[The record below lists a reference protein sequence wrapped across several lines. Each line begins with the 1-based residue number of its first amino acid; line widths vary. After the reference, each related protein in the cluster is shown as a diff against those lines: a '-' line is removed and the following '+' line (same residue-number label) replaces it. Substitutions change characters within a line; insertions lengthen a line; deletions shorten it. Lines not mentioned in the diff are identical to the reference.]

1 MTVVHAEEG
10 PLDSESRP
18 TWCQIPRAGY
28 FRIPSEGGEHDRHY
42 HDFNELYLICRGC
55 AKILNGD
62 REVYVKA
69 GDIVCIKAGDEHDIL
84 EVYGDD
90 PFELFWVYEP
100 GPEGGRL
107 GHLHHSAEQV
117 TPHPVS
123 GKPTPPDFPAKEVA
137 ATTRGSIRSRS
148 SPRARPAGR

>member
-1 MTVVHAEEG
+1 
-10 PLDSESRP
+10 
-18 TWCQIPRAGY
+18 
-28 FRIPSEGGEHDRHY
+28 
-42 HDFNELYLICRGC
+42 
-55 AKILNGD
+55 
-62 REVYVKA
+62 
-69 GDIVCIKAGDEHDIL
+69 L